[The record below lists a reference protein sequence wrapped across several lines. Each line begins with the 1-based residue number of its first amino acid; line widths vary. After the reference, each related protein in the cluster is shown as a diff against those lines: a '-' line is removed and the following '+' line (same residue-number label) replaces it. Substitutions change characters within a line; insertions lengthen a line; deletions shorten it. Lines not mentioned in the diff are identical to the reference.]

1 MEKYSHRT
9 EKPLLDVY
17 MQAFKE
23 DNYPFTKFGQLAGEK
38 GFIFDLSFAEEGN
51 MLVHMKE
58 IDEDTVQAFLYDIVP
73 YRQIHPWL
81 RQKTLDMVNTALG
94 ENSLHFHEEAQRFCM
109 VLLLERGYLE
119 ENEMLGVSI
128 RRAFCEAG
136 EEVAACF
143 TE

>member
-1 MEKYSHRT
+1 MDKQNNRKER
-9 EKPLLDVY
+9 PLLDVY
-17 MQAFKE
+17 MRAFKS
-23 DNYPFTKFGQLAGEK
+23 DNYPFTKFGQLLGEK
-38 GFIFDLSFAEEGN
+38 GFIFDLPFGEDVS

-58 IDEDTVQAFLYDIVP
+58 IDEDTVQVILYDIVP
-73 YRQIHPWL
+73 CEQIHPWL

>member
-1 MEKYSHRT
+1 MEKHSHKT
-9 EKPLLDVY
+9 EKPLLDIY

-38 GFIFDLSFAEEGN
+38 GLIFDLPFAEEGN

-58 IDEDTVQAFLYDIVP
+58 IDEDTVQVCLYDIVP

-94 ENSLHFHEEAQRFCM
+94 ENSLHFHEEVQRFFM
-109 VLLLERGYLE
+109 ALLLKRGLLE
-119 ENEMLGVSI
+119 EDETLGEVL
-128 RRAFCEAG
+128 RQVFCEAG
-136 EEVAACF
+136 EAVRACF
-143 TE
+143 IE